1 MTNAYVYGTAGLIR
15 CWVGYEKNRQFIGK
29 DDVLIRPIILGALLH
44 GVVDWICHHTHRYR
58 AVGRAGEPESGN
70 AVDLQFAKPE
80 SEPSLESISNT
91 ASSCSPLSVAR
102 ASPMALRCSRL
113 C

>member
-1 MTNAYVYGTAGLIR
+1 MFKEMCQTRGRGGVREMTNAYVYGTAGLIR

-80 SEPSLESISNT
+80 SEPSLE
-91 ASSCSPLSVAR
+91 
-102 ASPMALRCSRL
+102 
-113 C
+113 